1 VTRSGLIA
9 AVRWTVQPILDRL
22 FPPGAVLLA
31 VLTLA
36 TYALGFLRNK
46 VQADAF
52 GLGPELDAFLYAFFI
67 PEIVFDVIAAS
78 GLAAPFVP
86 ILVRLRGEDRAAAE
100 RFAQTAM
107 TTIVIAMSVLA
118 IAVAIAAPAIADVFA
133 ASMAPATRQLYAD
146 LLRVAALIQ
155 ILFATSLGLRELLVA
170 ERRFLAY
177 QLAPILYYVGL
188 IAGTLLLADTL
199 GIWGAAIGAVG
210 GAVLHV
216 SAPLVGVIRLGFPIR
231 PRLEV
236 RTKAFREFVRLM
248 APKMISTPIEPIL
261 FQEFNRLATAMVAGS
276 VGALSFGK
284 DFEGAPVNVIGVAF
298 SLAIFPVLSA
308 AAANGE
314 RGSFVRLLRRNLVV
328 VGGLSVLAA
337 GALVVLAPIFVRF
350 FRGGAFDA
358 EDEALTTLAITGFA
372 LAVPFDALQY
382 PLARAIYATRN
393 TSLQVLSSLG
403 GLVVGVVAASLL
415 AGPLQL
421 LAIPVAYTLATAT
434 KVVLMSIAVAVRVR
448 GLRPI
453 PIEG

>member
-1 VTRSGLIA
+1 VTPSGLIA
-9 AVRWTVQPILDRL
+9 AVRWTVQSVLDRL

-31 VLTLA
+31 FLTLA

-46 VQADAF
+46 VQADAY

-67 PEIVFDVIAAS
+67 PEIAFDVIAAS

-86 ILVRLRGEDRAAAE
+86 ILVRLRAEDRAAAVK
-100 RFAQTAM
+100 FAQTAM
-107 TTIVIAMSVLA
+107 TAIVVAMTIL
-118 IAVAIAAPAIADVFA
+118 AVAMVIAAPASAGLFA
-133 ASMAPATRQLYAD
+133 ASMTPAARALYTD
-146 LLRVAALIQ
+146 LLRVAAIIQ

-188 IAGTLLLADTL
+188 IVGTVLLADRL
-199 GIWGAAIGAVG
+199 GIWAAAVG
-210 GAVLHV
+210 AFGGAILHV
-216 SAPLVGVIRLGFPIR
+216 SAPLIGVLRLGFPIR
-231 PRLEV
+231 PRLAV
-236 RTKAFREFVRLM
+236 RTQAFREFARLM

-298 SLAIFPVLSA
+298 SLAIFPVLSM

-314 RGSFVRLLRRNLVV
+314 RGAFIRLLRRNLIV
-328 VGGLSVLAA
+328 VGSLSVLAA

-393 TSLQVLSSLG
+393 TSLQVLASLG

-415 AGPLQL
+415 AGPLQI
-421 LAIPVAYTLATAT
+421 LAIPVAYTLATGT
-434 KVVLMSIAVAVRVR
+434 KVVLMAIAVVIRLR